1 MPAESPYVRWSK
13 AQPAAAFD
21 LSGSSV
27 LACPLDDL
35 ELPPGVLCLAGS
47 NEDGFPPLRQAI
59 AGRYGVAEAR
69 VATATGT
76 SGANFLVC
84 AALLQP
90 GDDVL
95 VERPAYDP
103 LLAVPRLLGAGVT
116 RFERVFTDGYA
127 LDPDRVRQA
136 MTARTR
142 LIVLTVP
149 HNPTGAAAS
158 PEALAEIGRIAEAA
172 GALVLV
178 DEVYLDACGTALP
191 PAATRADVFISTS
204 SLTKS
209 YGLGS
214 LRCGW
219 TLSAPAIAERIRRA
233 RDVVD
238 NNGSILTERVAAAAF
253 GCLDALGARARHLLD
268 ENHQAFRD
276 ILGTATG
283 LEFAGPAA
291 GTVTFPRLRGAADSS
306 RFCARLRAERGT
318 AVVPGRFFE
327 APAHFRLGL
336 GGAPQPTRQGLMA
349 VAEALAAQAW

>member
-35 ELPPGVLCLAGS
+35 ELPPGVLSLSGS

-59 AGRYGVAEAR
+59 ADRYGVAEAR

-103 LLAVPRLLGAGVT
+103 LLAVPRPARCGGHQIRA
-116 RFERVFTDGYA
+116 RVHDGYA
-127 LDPDRVRQA
+127 LDPDRVRRA
-136 MTARTR
+136 LTPRTR

-158 PEALAEIGRIAEAA
+158 HEALAEIGRIAEAA

-178 DEVYLDACGTALP
+178 DEVYLDAWGTGLP

-219 TLSAPAIAERIRRA
+219 SLSAPAIAERIRRA

-238 NNGSILTERVAAAAF
+238 SNSSVLTERVAAAAF
-253 GCLDALGARARHLLD
+253 GRLDALGARARHLLD

-276 ILGTATG
+276 ILGTAAD

-291 GTVTFPRLRGAADSS
+291 GTVTFPRLREAADSS
-306 RFCARLRAERGT
+306 RFCARLRAERAT
-318 AVVPGRFFE
+318 AVVPGQFFE
-327 APAHFRLGL
+327 APAHFRIGL

-349 VAEALAAQAW
+349 IAEALEARAW